1 MDSEVFAGGNGV
13 LGGWVRPEGM
23 VTSNDFIMDIR
34 LEVGEAWVRFL
45 NVQSLH
51 DLHLSLHV
59 LQP

>member
-13 LGGWVRPEGM
+13 LGGWVLPEGM

-45 NVQSLH
+45 NLQSLH